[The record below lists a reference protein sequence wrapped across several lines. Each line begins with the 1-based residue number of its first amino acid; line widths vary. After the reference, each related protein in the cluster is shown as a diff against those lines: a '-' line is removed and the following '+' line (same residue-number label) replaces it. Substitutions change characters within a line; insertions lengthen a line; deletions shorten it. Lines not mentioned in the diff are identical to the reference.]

1 VKKIIY
7 PPFLTLCGL
16 ICQALLDVY
25 LPIMQ
30 AMVSPLWA
38 GSILV
43 VLGLSIIVYTISLFK
58 RQQTDVMP
66 DGNPSILITH
76 GIYKITRNPIYLGMT
91 LILLGSAFMF
101 GTLATF
107 FILPLFMA
115 TVDLIWIRFEE
126 RNLESIF
133 GNRYTTYKGS
143 VRKWI

>member
-1 VKKIIY
+1 MKKIIY
-7 PPFLTLCGL
+7 PPFLTLFGL
-16 ICQALLDVY
+16 ISQTFLDAY
-25 LPIMQ
+25 LPIVQ
-30 AMVSPLWA
+30 AIVFPLWT
-38 GSILV
+38 GSVVV

-91 LILLGSAFMF
+91 LILLGAAFLF
-101 GTLATF
+101 GTLLTF
-107 FILPLFMA
+107 FIPPLFMA

-133 GNRYTTYKGS
+133 GNRYITYKGS

>member
-7 PPFLTLCGL
+7 PPFLTLFGL
-16 ICQALLDVY
+16 ISQTFLDAY
-25 LPIMQ
+25 LPIVQ
-30 AMVSPLWA
+30 AIVFPLWT
-38 GSILV
+38 GSVVV

-91 LILLGSAFMF
+91 FILLGSAFLF
-101 GTLATF
+101 GTLSTF
-107 FILPLFMA
+107 FIPPLFMA

-126 RNLESIF
+126 KNLESIF
-133 GNRYTTYKGS
+133 GNRYTTYKES

>member
-1 VKKIIY
+1 MKKIIY

-16 ICQALLDVY
+16 ICQAFLDVY

-43 VLGLSIIVYTISLFK
+43 VLGLSTVVYTISVFK
-58 RQQTDVMP
+58 KQQTDLVP

-76 GIYKITRNPIYLGMT
+76 GIYKVTRNPIYLGMV

-101 GTLATF
+101 GTLTTF
-107 FILPLFMA
+107 FIPPLFML
-115 TVDLIWIRFEE
+115 TVDFVWIRFEE
-126 RNLESIF
+126 RKLESIF
-133 GNRYTTYKGS
+133 GSRYTTYKSS

>member
-1 VKKIIY
+1 MKKIIY
-7 PPFLTLCGL
+7 PPFLTLFGL
-16 ICQALLDVY
+16 ISQTFLDAY
-25 LPIMQ
+25 LPVVQ
-30 AMVSPLWA
+30 AIVFPLWT
-38 GSILV
+38 GSVVV

-91 LILLGSAFMF
+91 LILLGSAFLF
-101 GTLATF
+101 GTLSTF
-107 FILPLFMA
+107 FIPPLFMA

-126 RNLESIF
+126 KNLESIF
-133 GNRYTTYKGS
+133 GNRYTTYKES

>member
-1 VKKIIY
+1 MKKIIY
-7 PPFLTLCGL
+7 PPFLTLFGL
-16 ICQALLDVY
+16 ISQTFLDAY
-25 LPIMQ
+25 LPVVQ
-30 AMVSPLWA
+30 AIVFPLWT
-38 GSILV
+38 GSVVV

-76 GIYKITRNPIYLGMT
+76 GIYKITRNPIYLGMA
-91 LILLGSAFMF
+91 LILFGSAFLF

-107 FILPLFMA
+107 FIPPLFMA

-126 RNLESIF
+126 KNLESIF
-133 GNRYTTYKGS
+133 GNRYTTYKES

>member
-1 VKKIIY
+1 LV
-7 PPFLTLCGL
+7 F
-16 ICQALLDVY
+16 
-25 LPIMQ
+25 
-30 AMVSPLWA
+30 PLWT
-38 GSILV
+38 GSVVV

-91 LILLGSAFMF
+91 LILLGAAFLF
-101 GTLATF
+101 GTLLTF
-107 FILPLFMA
+107 FIPPLFMA

-133 GNRYTTYKGS
+133 GNRYITYKGS

>member
-1 VKKIIY
+1 LVF
-7 PPFLTLCGL
+7 PFWTGL
-16 ICQALLDVY
+16 V
-25 LPIMQ
+25 
-30 AMVSPLWA
+30 V
-38 GSILV
+38 V

-91 LILLGSAFMF
+91 LILLGSAFLF
-101 GTLATF
+101 GTLSTF
-107 FILPLFMA
+107 FIPPLFMA

-126 RNLESIF
+126 KNLESIF
-133 GNRYTTYKGS
+133 GNRYTTYKES

>member
-1 VKKIIY
+1 MKKIIY
-7 PPFLTLCGL
+7 PPFLTLFGL
-16 ICQALLDVY
+16 ICQTFLDAY
-25 LPIMQ
+25 LPIIQ
-30 AMVSPLWA
+30 ALVFPLWT
-38 GSILV
+38 GSVVV
-43 VLGLSIIVYTISLFK
+43 VLGLSIVVYTITLFK

-91 LILLGSAFMF
+91 LILLGSAFLF
-101 GTLATF
+101 GTLSTF
-107 FILPLFMA
+107 FIPPLFMA

-133 GNRYTTYKGS
+133 GNRYTTYKES